1 MKKEKFIENIMG
13 SVLIILYS
21 YFMLSMSLTGHLN
34 LQAIISVFYLLY
46 SGVHIAEYCF
56 HRKAKEYSDLFL
68 GILGFLMAG
77 IVMFIYYSSYICLSI
92 FYGI

>member
-46 SGVHIAEYCF
+46 GGVHIAEYCF
-56 HRKAKEYSDLFL
+56 HRKEKEYSDLFL

-77 IVMFIYYSSYICLSI
+77 IVMFRENI
-92 FYGI
+92 